1 MTLKHISK
9 KQCIFHREIADR
21 QWLDCII
28 ILDRLPR
35 CHKGT
40 RTKAT
45 SAPPKPKVLAR
56 RRVLRGKG
64 WRAPR
69 LLLAA
74 PCSYLVLVRR
84 EGQLPGCKMGEQPW
98 TMTMRVLTAWFPAF
112 HRLSRSF
119 ALTRKTTGE
128 NGHRRVFDGT
138 LSFAA
143 QICHPLEGVCA
154 RGVLKGFSAR
164 GIWFRWKEKL
174 RKWREDRPARR
185 IAFRWNAVLRG
196 IQAARST

>member
-1 MTLKHISK
+1 
-9 KQCIFHREIADR
+9 
-21 QWLDCII
+21 
-28 ILDRLPR
+28 
-35 CHKGT
+35 
-40 RTKAT
+40 
-45 SAPPKPKVLAR
+45 
-56 RRVLRGKG
+56 
-64 WRAPR
+64 
-69 LLLAA
+69 
-74 PCSYLVLVRR
+74 
-84 EGQLPGCKMGEQPW
+84 MGEQPW
-98 TMTMRVLTAWFPAF
+98 TMTMRALTAWFPAF

-128 NGHRRVFDGT
+128 NGHRRVFDGA

-143 QICHPLEGVCA
+143 QICHPLEGICT

-174 RKWREDRPARR
+174 RKWRENRPARR